1 MLLNTLY
8 GAYRGYTMQENDISL
23 GEIVKDHD
31 KRIVKLERSNDVL
44 SNKIDTTNKLL
55 FSILTAILL
64 FIVNQL
70 LEKV

>member
-23 GEIVKDHD
+23 GEMVKDHD

>member
-1 MLLNTLY
+1 
-8 GAYRGYTMQENDISL
+8 MQENDISL
-23 GEIVKDHD
+23 GEMVKDHD